1 MTTDLTIEQFSRLV
15 GVSKPTVWKYI
26 GNGSIGAYRLGRSV
40 RIPREEFD
48 RIREE
53 NKVEV
58 NHDIH

>member
-1 MTTDLTIEQFSRLV
+1 MITDLTIEQFSRLV

-26 GNGSIGAYRLGRSV
+26 GNGSISAYRLGRSV

-58 NHDIH
+58 NHDFH